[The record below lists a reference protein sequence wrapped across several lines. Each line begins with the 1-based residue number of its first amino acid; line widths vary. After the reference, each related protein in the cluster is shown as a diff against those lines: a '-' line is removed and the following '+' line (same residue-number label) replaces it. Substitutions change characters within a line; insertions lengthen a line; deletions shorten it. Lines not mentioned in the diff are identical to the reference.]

1 MIDATFRPTFWPA
14 WPTTA
19 FRRIEEQVQ
28 YGEALA
34 DRSVRRTLLCVSA
47 AAGPRRP
54 DTAAAAELF
63 AGLAV
68 RQTAGDRCA
77 GAARCGRRR
86 VGGRR
91 FDVGAIAIGVHCPV
105 GLAKEAND
113 VAHDGAADGGG
124 VG

>member
-1 MIDATFRPTFWPA
+1 MN
-14 WPTTA
+14 
-19 FRRIEEQVQ
+19 
-28 YGEALA
+28 
-34 DRSVRRTLLCVSA
+34 A

-68 RQTAGDRCA
+68 RQTAGGRCA

-86 VGGRR
+86 VGDRR

-113 VAHDGAADGGG
+113 VAHDGDGGG
-124 VG
+124 AGAGSGGVGSDCLFVFLVERIQIVTRRPAPTTRAP